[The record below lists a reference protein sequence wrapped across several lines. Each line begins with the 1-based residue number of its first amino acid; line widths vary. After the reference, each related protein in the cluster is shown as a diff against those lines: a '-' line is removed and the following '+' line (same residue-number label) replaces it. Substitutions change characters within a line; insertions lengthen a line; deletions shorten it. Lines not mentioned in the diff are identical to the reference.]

1 MINFRFIVNILG
13 RLLFVESIAF
23 LLCMGVALIY
33 KEHDADA
40 FLISAAI
47 TLAVALV
54 LIFSTKVKDRT
65 LTKRDGYLIVSLIWI
80 LFTVFGS
87 LPLMISGSIPSFPD
101 AFFEVMSGF
110 TTTGS
115 SILNE
120 VEVLPHAS
128 LFWRSLTQWMG
139 GLGIVV
145 ILLAILPSLGIE
157 GRDLY
162 VAEVPGPMHD
172 KFSFT
177 FHATAR
183 RMYIMYIGLTA
194 AETVMLMFGGMSLF
208 DALCHSFA
216 CMATGGYS
224 TKTASLAYWDS
235 AYIQYVIT
243 AFMFIGGTN
252 YALLYALFKGKPS
265 HLFKDEEFR
274 LYTGITVAVSLVIAA
289 MLFFSEHQ
297 EEYSSIERCI
307 RDAFFQVVTI
317 LTTTGFASADYLY
330 WPYAAQMLLFIIL
343 FIGGSAGSTVG
354 GIKCVRIL
362 LLFKNAFNELKR
374 IIHPNGIINVK
385 YNGKSVRPE
394 LLSSI
399 MSFFCMY
406 MFTFVIGSIVMSCFT
421 DIVTATSAVI
431 TCLSNVGPGF
441 GDVGPMSNFSSLNGF
456 CKIFLSFIM
465 LVGRLELFTFFVIFT
480 TSFWK
485 R

>member
-1 MINFRFIVNILG
+1 MINFRFIANILG
-13 RLLFVESIAF
+13 KLLLVESAAL

-33 KEHDADA
+33 GEDDADA
-40 FLISAAI
+40 FLISAGI
-47 TLAVALV
+47 TLAASLV
-54 LIFSTKVKDRT
+54 LIFSVRVKDKV
-65 LTKRDGYLIVSLIWI
+65 LAKRDGYFIVSCIWI

-87 LPLMISGSIPSFPD
+87 LPLMISGYIPSFPD
-101 AFFEVMSGF
+101 AFFEIMSGF

-115 SILNE
+115 SILND
-120 VEVLPHAS
+120 VEALPHAS
-128 LFWRSLTQWMG
+128 LFWRALTQWMG

-177 FHATAR
+177 FYSTAR
-183 RMYIMYIGLTA
+183 RMCILYSGLTA
-194 AETVMLMFGGMSLF
+194 AETVLLMFGGMSFF

-216 CMATGGYS
+216 SMATGGYS
-224 TKTASLAYWDS
+224 TKTASVAYWDS
-235 AYIQYVIT
+235 PYIQYVIT
-243 AFMFIGGTN
+243 AFMFIAGTN
-252 YALLYALFKGKPS
+252 FALLYSLFKGKAFR
-265 HLFKDEEFR
+265 LFKDEEFR
-274 LYTGITVAVSLVIAA
+274 LYSGITLAVSLVIAGV
-289 MLFFSEHQ
+289 LYFGGHSGLEKSF
-297 EEYSSIERCI
+297 
-307 RDAFFQVVTI
+307 RDALFQVVTI

-330 WPYAAQMLLFIIL
+330 WPYIAQMLLFILL

-374 IIHPNGIINVK
+374 VIHPNGVINVK
-385 YNGKSVRPE
+385 YNGKSVRTE

-399 MSFFCMY
+399 TSFFCMY
-406 MFTFVIGSIVMSCFT
+406 IFTFVVGSIVMSCFT
-421 DIVTATSAVI
+421 DIMTATSSVI

-441 GDVGPMSNFSSLNGF
+441 GEVGPMSNFSDLPGF

-480 TSFWK
+480 TAFWK
-485 R
+485 K

>member
-1 MINFRFIVNILG
+1 MINFRFILNILG
-13 RLLFVESIAF
+13 RLLFVESIAL
-23 LLCMGVALIY
+23 LLCVGVALIY
-33 KEHDADA
+33 GEDDADA
-40 FLISAAI
+40 FLISSAI
-47 TLAVALV
+47 TMAVSIVLA
-54 LIFSTKVKDRT
+54 FSVKVKDKV
-65 LTKRDGYLIVSLIWI
+65 LAKRDGYFIVSCIWI

-87 LPLMISGSIPSFPD
+87 LPFMISGYIQSFPD

-120 VEVLPHAS
+120 VEALPHAS

-172 KFSFT
+172 KFSYT
-177 FHATAR
+177 FNSTAR

-194 AETVMLMFGGMSLF
+194 AETVLLACGGMDFF
-208 DALCHSFA
+208 DAVCHSFA

-224 TKTASLAYWDS
+224 TKTASLAFWDS
-235 AYIQYVIT
+235 AYIQWVIT
-243 AFMFIGGTN
+243 VFMFIGGTN
-252 YALLYALFKGKPS
+252 YALLYALFKGRPA

-274 LYTGITVAVSLVIAA
+274 LYTGITVAVSLVIAGV
-289 MLFFSEHQ
+289 LFFGGHSGL
-297 EEYSSIERCI
+297 ERSL

-330 WPYAAQMLLFIIL
+330 WPFVAQMLLFVLL

-374 IIHPNGIINVK
+374 IIHPNGVINVK

-394 LLSSI
+394 LLSSV

-421 DIVTATSAVI
+421 DIVTATSSVI

-480 TSFWK
+480 ASFWK
-485 R
+485 K

>member
-1 MINFRFIVNILG
+1 M
-13 RLLFVESIAF
+13 ESIAF

-208 DALCHSFA
+208 DAVCHSFA

-224 TKTASLAYWDS
+224 TKTASCPFQRKA
-235 AYIQYVIT
+235 
-243 AFMFIGGTN
+243 
-252 YALLYALFKGKPS
+252 
-265 HLFKDEEFR
+265 
-274 LYTGITVAVSLVIAA
+274 VAP
-289 MLFFSEHQ
+289 
-297 EEYSSIERCI
+297 
-307 RDAFFQVVTI
+307 FQ
-317 LTTTGFASADYLY
+317 G
-330 WPYAAQMLLFIIL
+330 
-343 FIGGSAGSTVG
+343 
-354 GIKCVRIL
+354 
-362 LLFKNAFNELKR
+362 
-374 IIHPNGIINVK
+374 
-385 YNGKSVRPE
+385 
-394 LLSSI
+394 
-399 MSFFCMY
+399 
-406 MFTFVIGSIVMSCFT
+406 
-421 DIVTATSAVI
+421 
-431 TCLSNVGPGF
+431 
-441 GDVGPMSNFSSLNGF
+441 
-456 CKIFLSFIM
+456 
-465 LVGRLELFTFFVIFT
+465 
-480 TSFWK
+480 
-485 R
+485 

>member
-1 MINFRFIVNILG
+1 MINFRYILNILG
-13 RLLFVESIAF
+13 KLLLVESAAF
-23 LLCMGVALIY
+23 LLCMGVAMIY
-33 KEHDADA
+33 GENDANA
-40 FLISAAI
+40 FLISAGI
-47 TLAVALV
+47 TLVAACI
-54 LIFSTKVKDRT
+54 LIFSVKVKDRV
-65 LTKRDGYLIVSLIWI
+65 LAKRDGYFIVSCIWI

-87 LPLMISGSIPSFPD
+87 LPFMISGYIPSFPD

-120 VEVLPHAS
+120 VEALPHAS

-172 KFSFT
+172 KFSYT
-177 FHATAR
+177 FNSTAI
-183 RMYIMYIGLTA
+183 RMYILYVGLTA
-194 AETVMLMFGGMSLF
+194 AETVMLMFGGMSFF
-208 DALCHSFA
+208 DAICHSFA

-224 TKTASLAYWDS
+224 TKTESLAYWDS
-235 AYIQYVIT
+235 PYIQYVIT
-243 AFMFIGGTN
+243 VFMFIGGTN
-252 YALLYALFKGKPS
+252 YALLYSLFKGKAMQ
-265 HLFKDEEFR
+265 LFKDEEFR
-274 LYTGITVAVSLVIAA
+274 LYTGITVTVSLVIAGV
-289 MLFFSEHQ
+289 LYFGG
-297 EEYSSIERCI
+297 YSGLEKSI

-330 WPYAAQMLLFIIL
+330 WPFVAQMLLFVLL
-343 FIGGSAGSTVG
+343 FIGGSAGSTAG

-374 IIHPNGIINVK
+374 IIHPNGVINVK

-480 TSFWK
+480 STFWK